1 MAEKVFIKQHRY
13 YWDDADHLIKLA
25 YEYDSQAEDTGGV
38 DSEYYTFWKYRLAR
52 MSFIARMMSIEALL
66 NNALEEFSIP
76 EKFKELEVLSKQFP
90 RGEKFPKNRRKRRG
104 RTFQIPMKWKLYL
117 TPYVCNE
124 DSHMEKDEYFDFER
138 GEYRKFR
145 QLIVVRN
152 EFVHTRLADQD
163 IDIQMESQAETS
175 RRQIDDILNEPD
187 YEDCCK
193 EMGLERDPVCFKI
206 DNASVCG
213 RAMKGIILELNNYLG
228 GRILTKDFWESEQ
241 LELAT

>member
-1 MAEKVFIKQHRY
+1 MAETLVKQHRY

-25 YEYDSQAEDTGGV
+25 YEYASQADNGGTE
-38 DSEYYTFWKYRLAR
+38 SEYYTFWKYRLAR

-66 NNALEEFSIP
+66 NNALEEFCIP
-76 EKFKELEVLSKQFP
+76 EKFKELGILADQFP
-90 RGEKFPKNRRKRRG
+90 RSEKFPKNRRKRRG

-124 DSHMEKDEYFDFER
+124 DSRMEKDEYFKIET

-152 EFVHTRLADQD
+152 EFVHTRLADQV
-163 IDIQMESQAETS
+163 IDIHMDAQTAKPSEK
-175 RRQIDDILNEPD
+175 QIDDILNDPD
-187 YEDCCK
+187 YDDCCK
-193 EMGLERDPVCFKI
+193 EMGLEQDPVCFKI

-213 RAMKGIILELNNYLG
+213 KAMKGIILELNGFLG
-228 GRILTKDFWESEQ
+228 GRILTKDFWESDQ
-241 LELAT
+241 LELVT